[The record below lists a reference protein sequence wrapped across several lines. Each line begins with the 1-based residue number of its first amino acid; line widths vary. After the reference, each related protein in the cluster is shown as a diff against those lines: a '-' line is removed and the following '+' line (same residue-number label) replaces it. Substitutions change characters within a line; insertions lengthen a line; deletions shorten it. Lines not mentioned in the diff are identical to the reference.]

1 MMWFG
6 ESWGAP
12 VCEPEQHT
20 STPVGRIC
28 IECDKPVA
36 DGDTGF
42 VTPLARPDGVESLV
56 YHRVCFLRTVIP
68 CEMWDAEMKADM
80 PEQWRRHWDES
91 HGGG

>member
-20 STPVGRIC
+20 ATPVGRIC
-28 IECDKPVA
+28 VECDNPVE

-42 VTPLARPDGVESLV
+42 VMPVTNLGSLV

-68 CEMWDAEMKADM
+68 CEMWDDLLKTDM
-80 PEQWRRHWDES
+80 TGRWRRHWEGHHAD
-91 HGGG
+91 